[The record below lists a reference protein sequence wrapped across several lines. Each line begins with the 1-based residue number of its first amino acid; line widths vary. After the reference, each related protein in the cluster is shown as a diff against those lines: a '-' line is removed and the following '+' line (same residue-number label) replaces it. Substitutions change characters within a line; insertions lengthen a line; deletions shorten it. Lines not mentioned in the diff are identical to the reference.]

1 MTDPLSEAEHQEL
14 QDLLGAYALDAVD
27 KETAERIERHLDG
40 CVKCAV
46 EVSQHHEVAGLLANS
61 GGPSPASIWEGIESR
76 LGGTGAPSWDR
87 LASRLEPGTG
97 DRSEGQI
104 AYDDPSA
111 GPAGRLPS
119 DVVPMAEAR
128 SRRRSARRAAT
139 IATIAAAAAAVV
151 AVVLGVQVDHL
162 HHQVSS
168 LQARSPLSAAEQSA
182 LADPSTKKVQL
193 TAAPSSSGPPAAT
206 VTVVLTRSGTG
217 FVEAGGLSSLPSDQ
231 TYQLWGVI
239 GDRTISLGLLGS
251 HPGVTPFSVAG
262 STAVSAFAITAERAG
277 GVEHSSHQP
286 VVAGDVITA

>member
-1 MTDPLSEAEHQEL
+1 MTPPLSEAEHQEI

-27 KETAERIERHLDG
+27 KETAEKIERHLDE

-61 GGPSPASIWEGIESR
+61 GGQSPAELWERIESR
-76 LGGTGAPSWDR
+76 LDGEGPPSWER
-87 LASRLEPGTG
+87 LASRLEPGTD
-97 DRSEGQI
+97 DRSERRLTADADQPSGPTGQ
-104 AYDDPSA
+104 P
-111 GPAGRLPS
+111 G
-119 DVVPMAEAR
+119 DVVPIADGR
-128 SRRRSARRAAT
+128 SRRRLALRLAT
-139 IATIAAAAAAVV
+139 VAAAAAAVV

-168 LQARSPLSAAEQSA
+168 LQSGPLSAAEQSA
-182 LADPSTKKVQL
+182 LADPSTKKVRL
-193 TAAPSSSGPPAAT
+193 TPGVPSAGHAQVAA

-217 FVEAGGLSSLPSDQ
+217 FVEAGGLTSLPNDQ

-251 HPGVTPFSVAG
+251 HPGITPFSVAG
-262 STAVSAFAITAERAG
+262 NADVSAFAITAERAG

>member
-1 MTDPLSEAEHQEL
+1 
-14 QDLLGAYALDAVD
+14 
-27 KETAERIERHLDG
+27 
-40 CVKCAV
+40 VKCAV

-61 GGPSPASIWEGIESR
+61 GGPSPAALWEGIESR
-76 LGGTGAPSWDR
+76 LSGAGPPSWDR

-97 DRSEGQI
+97 DRPERQI
-104 AYDDPSA
+104 GDGDQ
-111 GPAGRLPS
+111 PAEPTEPARPLQA
-119 DVVPMAEAR
+119 DVVPIAEGR
-128 SRRRSARRAAT
+128 SRRRLALRAV
-139 IATIAAAAAAVV
+139 TIAAAAAAVV

-168 LQARSPLSAAEQSA
+168 LQSRSPLSAAEQSA
-182 LADPSTKKVQL
+182 LADPSTKRVLL
-193 TAAPSSSGPPAAT
+193 TPATPPSGHPELA

-239 GDRTISLGLLGS
+239 GDQTISLGLLGS

-262 STAVSAFAITAERAG
+262 NAAVSAFAITAERAG
-277 GVEHSSHQP
+277 GVEHSTHQP